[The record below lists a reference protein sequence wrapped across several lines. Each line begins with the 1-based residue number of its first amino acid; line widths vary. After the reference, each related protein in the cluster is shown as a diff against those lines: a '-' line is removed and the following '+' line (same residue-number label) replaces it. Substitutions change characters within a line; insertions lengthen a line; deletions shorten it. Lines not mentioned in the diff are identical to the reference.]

1 MQHSS
6 LSLLV
11 LIAGALFLASTSLQQ
26 DQQDQVSKKTVLN
39 QSSNPLSQPQVPDT
53 WPEFS
58 PDGTSQNETQSTGVG
73 GKNRRIGGATTTV
86 SPSTRRYCPVYFS
99 TSVYS
104 SYTCARWCGYYGYPY
119 YYWYPYRYLA
129 RLIYHTQ
136 DTYNVIIGV
145 TAVATRIMDCG
156 LGLWTVASW
165 IWIWNFQFIFYFTL
179 AQAPVLFE
187 IHSSRKWC

>member
-1 MQHSS
+1 MFLTLQLLYKGPYSHALLSPIYSSLLSHHPVNMQHSS

-58 PDGTSQNETQSTGVG
+58 PDSTSQNETQSTGVG

-86 SPSTRRYCPVYFS
+86 SPSTRRYCPVYFR
-99 TSVYS
+99 TPVYS
-104 SYTCARWCGYYGYPY
+104 SYTCGRWCGYYRYPY
-119 YYWYPYRYLA
+119 YYHSGTRYLT
-129 RLIYHTQ
+129 RLMYNTQ
-136 DTYNVIIGV
+136 DTYNLILGV
-145 TAVATRIMDCG
+145 TAATIRD
-156 LGLWTVASW
+156 THYA
-165 IWIWNFQFIFYFTL
+165 
-179 AQAPVLFE
+179 
-187 IHSSRKWC
+187 